1 MNPTRVVRWC
11 SILIVTLV
19 LACPAFSGIRPS
31 FRLDYSSWH
40 ATHIVLVATTSTD
53 GTFEVLDSW
62 KGDLKVGQRVVVP
75 ELRPSSKAVP
85 IPLYPKSWSEAVAGG
100 VTEMIPK
107 LPVGSRMILF
117 LKSEEQHP
125 STSKS
130 GKSEYSWKP
139 ADIFGEMK
147 TSVLWIDG
155 DHVSQFVQLMN
166 PGPSVFFE
174 FPGSEH
180 KVRDRV
186 IEIDEAQREL
196 TVSVAESEGTVRAER
211 LKPYVHSDILP
222 ARLFALE
229 ELGKFGPEAVPTI
242 LAMLD
247 DPSFGAE
254 ADGLIKALVRAGG
267 ETVGEEL
274 NSRLRR
280 ELAFWKTAGPNL
292 TQGWW
297 NQDLNRGTPLRGRYS
312 QTYELIIALE
322 STHYSPARKTAIE
335 LRDLWRS
342 LPQLNDPSGLNQI
355 AEECDKLISQFLPN

>member
-1 MNPTRVVRWC
+1 MTPTRAFRC
-11 SILIVTLV
+11 YSTLIVILV
-19 LACPAFSGIRPS
+19 LAHPAFSGIRPS

-53 GTFEVLDSW
+53 GAFEVLESW
-62 KGDLKVGQRVVVP
+62 KGDLRVGQRVVVP
-75 ELRPSSKAVP
+75 ELCPSSKALP

-107 LPVGSRMILF
+107 LPAGSRMILF
-117 LKSEEQHP
+117 LKSEERQKE
-125 STSKS
+125 TNKT
-130 GKSEYSWKP
+130 GKTEHSWKP

-155 DHVSQFVQLMN
+155 DHAYQFVQLIN

-174 FPGSEH
+174 FPGSEQ

-186 IEIDEAQREL
+186 TEIDEAQKEL
-196 TVSVAESEGTVRAER
+196 TMSVAESEGAARAER
-211 LKPYVHSDILP
+211 LKPYVHSDIFP

-229 ELGKFGPEAVPTI
+229 ELGKSGPEAVPTI
-242 LAMLD
+242 IAMLD

-254 ADGLIKALVRAGG
+254 ADGLIKALVKAGG

-274 NSRLRR
+274 TARLRR

-292 TQGWW
+292 TPGWW
-297 NQDLNRGTPLRGRYS
+297 NQDLNSGTPLRGRYS
-312 QTYELIIALE
+312 QTYELIVALE

-342 LPQLNDPSGLNQI
+342 LPQLNDSSGLDQMS
-355 AEECDKLISQFLPN
+355 EECDKLISQLGSQ